1 MKVEIVEGPR
11 YNPPMTLA
19 EAIAVIDEAMNTR
32 DLAVRDSWR
41 IVRGDLRRSA
51 RRPSSTLLAAV
62 EEEETPTA
70 RQRFAHATEDLV
82 KVREEIDDRKGR
94 GDGG

>member
-1 MKVEIVEGPR
+1 
-11 YNPPMTLA
+11 MTLA
-19 EAIAVIDEAMNTR
+19 DAIAVIDEAMNTR

-41 IVRGDLRRSA
+41 IVRGDLRRGML
-51 RRPSSTLLAAV
+51 RRPSSTTLTAV
-62 EEEETPTA
+62 EVADDDEPTA

-82 KVREEIDDRKGR
+82 KVRGEIGERKGR